1 MSRRLPGFSTLAR
14 ALAFAG
20 AGGFGAVASAAGGAA
35 APARSA
41 APGVVA
47 TGTPEG
53 VYKKYG
59 DD

>member
-1 MSRRLPGFSTLAR
+1 MSRRLPGFS
-14 ALAFAG
+14 ALAPAL
-20 AGGFGAVASAAGGAA
+20 AVGFGAVSSAAGGAA

-47 TGTPEG
+47 TGTSEG
-53 VYKKYG
+53 VSEKYG